1 VLITKIGEAREIGE
15 TWLTGLTGRPN
26 QSERLA

>member
-1 VLITKIGEAREIGE
+1 MLMTKIGEARVIGY

-26 QSERLA
+26 WSDRLD